1 VCAYRKQWQAKISYD
16 GERHHLGN
24 FDTQQEA
31 ALEYDKEAR
40 KCGGENKL
48 LNYNTIEEAEEAA
61 AQARVEYG
69 PARQR
74 ARPASGYYGVY
85 AKGKRWQSMV
95 CFGSKKHHL
104 GSFDT
109 KQEAALAYDKDARK
123 SGKEGKMLNYDT
135 IEEAEEA
142 AAQAQTQTTYARR
155 QGRVRKSRRRVD
167 AGEKGGAVVGTRTMP
182 RMKDGM
188 PSYRNADRRAW
199 MKARSLKEEMYVE
212 REASLHCKE
221 IGSLPMLTMGMITC
235 ALCASLAVP

>member
-24 FDTQQEA
+24 FDTRQEA
-31 ALEYDKEAR
+31 ALAYDKEVR

-48 LNYNTIEEAEEAA
+48 LNYNTTEEAEEAA

-69 PARQR
+69 PSRQR

-109 KQEAALAYDKDARK
+109 KQEAALAYDKEARK

-155 QGRVRKSRRRVD
+155 QGRVKTSRRRVD
-167 AGEKGGAVVGTRTMP
+167 AGEKDLSSRGVPMNDLTSKGSGLGIRKARGRGTRLVRTKALAAD
-182 RMKDGM
+182 RQASGE
-188 PSYRNADRRAW
+188 RNAL
-199 MKARSLKEEMYVE
+199 MRSIWC
-212 REASLHCKE
+212 RFS
-221 IGSLPMLTMGMITC
+221 C
-235 ALCASLAVP
+235 AFA